1 MLELKSQC
9 QVCEAPL
16 AQDAG
21 GAYICS
27 FECTFCAACATGELD
42 QSCPNCEDPLVPR
55 PVRRKAPPQDL
66 LVSRKGAVATLT
78 LNRPAARN
86 AYSEAM
92 IRDFCAALDE
102 LGNDDQIR
110 VVALRGAG
118 SSFCAG
124 GDLKAMR
131 DRSGMFAGNPLEL
144 RQRYHAGIQGMSRRI
159 ATFEKPLVAVVQ
171 GPAIGAG
178 LDLACMC
185 DIRLASKSA
194 RFGSTFVKVGLIPG
208 DGGALFLSRVI
219 GFPRALEMILSA
231 RILDAQEAKE
241 IGLVHQ
247 LCEDDQLDEL
257 AERYLLAL
265 AENPPGAVQMAKRL
279 CYQSAP
285 DRDIEGAL
293 LHAAA
298 VQAMVQH
305 HPDHE
310 KAVLKLLNRKR

>member
-1 MLELKSQC
+1 MLELKSRC
-9 QVCEAPL
+9 QACDAQLAEDAP
-16 AQDAG
+16 

-27 FECTFCAACATGELD
+27 FECTFCASCTSGPLE
-42 QSCPNCEDPLVPR
+42 QTCPNCEDPLLAR
-55 PVRRKAPPQDL
+55 PVRSRPHSPDL
-66 LVSRKGAVATLT
+66 LLSRSGAIATLT
-78 LNRPAARN
+78 LNRPKARN

-92 IRDFCAALDE
+92 IQAFCAALDE
-102 LGNDDQIR
+102 IEADEAIR

-144 RQRYHAGIQGMSRRI
+144 RQRYHRGIQGMSRRI
-159 ATFEKPLVAVVQ
+159 ASFEKPLVAVVQ

-185 DIRLASKSA
+185 DIRIASKSA

-208 DGGALFLSRVI
+208 DGGALFLSRVV
-219 GFPRALEMILSA
+219 GFPRALEMIMSA
-231 RILDAQEAKE
+231 RVLDAQEAKD

-247 LCEDDQLDEL
+247 LCEDEELEEL

-265 AENPPGAVQMAKRL
+265 AANPPGAVQMAKRL

-310 KAVLKLLNRKR
+310 EAVQKLLTPKR